1 MDKENQSKASVVRS
15 QFCEMERQLVMSTLQ
30 TVVSVLEE
38 VLYENIEVVLHDLT
52 QPERSVVAIANGHV
66 TNRSVGDSI
75 LAGPKDDK
83 GFEDAKERASS
94 TGQQNTIIA
103 DYRTVNSEGVE
114 LHSATAIFRDS
125 DGIPFAG
132 LCFNSDTTVPEMAQ
146 RWLNAIVNKT
156 PRTSP
161 PSKPAEKVEN
171 LMDDIITSNIQ
182 RYGKSVEEMNRE
194 QKLSAVDAM
203 QKGGLFFVRG
213 GVNRAAKAL
222 GVTRFTIY
230 NYLEELKNRAGEK

>member
-1 MDKENQSKASVVRS
+1 MSKEQQEKPAKVRS

-52 QPERSVVAIANGHV
+52 RPENSVVAIANGHV
-66 TNRSVGDSI
+66 TNRSIGDSI
-75 LAGPKDDK
+75 LAGPKGDK
-83 GFEDAKERASS
+83 GFENAKELASS

-103 DYRTVNSEGVE
+103 DYRTVNSDGVE
-114 LHSATAIFRDS
+114 LHSATAVFRDS

-146 RWLNAIVNKT
+146 RWLNAIVNKS
-156 PRTSP
+156 PRVSP
-161 PSKPAEKVEN
+161 PPKPAEKVEN
-171 LMDDIITSNIQ
+171 LMDDIITSNIH
-182 RYGKSVEEMNRE
+182 RYGKPVEEMNRE
-194 QKLSAVDAM
+194 EKLSAVDAM
-203 QKGGLFFVRG
+203 QKGGLFIVRG

-230 NYLEELKNRAGEK
+230 NYLEELKNRSEGK